1 MGCGASVHVV
11 NNVVNKIETPIVNEN
26 CGYLAGKFSRTT
38 IPKEVWLCRM
48 REFIKNHVMQ
58 LKHYCAYD
66 IDIMYQKLQSYD
78 KNCQMTNNN
87 DKHSQAVKVLV
98 EMFNTS
104 PRPSPKQMREELT
117 TMALDYCIDDKEHE
131 FEEIAF
137 VFSIII
143 NSPMIKF
150 YETKY

>member
-1 MGCGASVHVV
+1 
-11 NNVVNKIETPIVNEN
+11 
-26 CGYLAGKFSRTT
+26 
-38 IPKEVWLCRM
+38 
-48 REFIKNHVMQ
+48 MQ